1 MVKKTQLFYLFYISC
16 SFTLVVCGG
25 WGDILP
31 NLTNSREPEQH
42 VFVPLEPEP
51 LEKKI
56 PGAGDAWE

>member
-16 SFTLVVCGG
+16 SYISSLWGG
-25 WGDILP
+25 GYILP
-31 NLTNSREPEQH
+31 NLTKSQEPEQH